1 MKNKVTTEFRMY
13 GVQPEKLKRPDSAKA
28 ALSGTNRSG
37 KSGPYS
43 TGDGDEFHQLPRPG
57 SDHSHIKSRGDGC

>member
-1 MKNKVTTEFRMY
+1 MKNKITTEFHAY
-13 GVQPEKLKRPDSAKA
+13 GVKPEKPRRPDSAKA
-28 ALSGTNRSG
+28 TPPGANRLG
-37 KSGPYS
+37 KPGSYS